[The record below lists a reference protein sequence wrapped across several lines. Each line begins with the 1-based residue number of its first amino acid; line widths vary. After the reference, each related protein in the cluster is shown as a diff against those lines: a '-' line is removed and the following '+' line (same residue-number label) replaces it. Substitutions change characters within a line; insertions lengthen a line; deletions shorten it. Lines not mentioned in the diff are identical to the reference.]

1 MASTIQ
7 IKRSSTTATPSSLN
21 PGELAF
27 SNVTGG
33 SGVLYIGSTDGV
45 SVVPIGG
52 LRNPG
57 ILTANQALVTNSTSY
72 IDNVKAAN
80 LVASAGLSLSTYV
93 INTVSNFANLTVLGA
108 NTSGGGSNTEL
119 ATTAAIVTY
128 VAAKSGAAVGSNGQ
142 FLFNNSGITTG
153 ANNFYYDYTSG
164 ALTVGNSS
172 VNVQIGYVAGGG
184 LQMQHWHGNANTYE
198 QVQITN
204 ANTGP
209 SASGDYI
216 INADDYTDTTNY
228 VDLGINGSGWS
239 NTGWTING
247 PNDGY
252 LYAANGTMAIGT
264 ASPKPV
270 QFFSNGTLSTNEA
283 MRIDAGANVGI
294 GNTNPNAKLQVTG
307 TANVS
312 ANVTLGQVLTV
323 QGNTFLNGNVT
334 FGSAAGIIANGS
346 IGLAGQTLV
355 SNGSSVYWGTG
366 TTGSNTQVQFN
377 DSGVANASAAFTFNK
392 ASNTLTTAN
401 LTVTSYIVGNANF
414 SSNIVTTGTVVNAAS
429 ATIYGLNGVFT
440 GNLTV
445 GGTVTTINTQ
455 QFLVTDPII
464 ELGANNGVVTSDAVD
479 VGWFTVANTG
489 GTINYPSFGRIAGS
503 STATNP
509 YFKFFTQTTNPNT
522 ATTFTPTSTGFV
534 EAYLVPYG
542 QGGAFVANSSNVQIT
557 ANGTFGVNFAANS
570 LTLTTPLAATSGG
583 TGQNTYSTGDLLY
596 ASSSTALSKLSVPG
610 SAANG
615 QVLQIVNNLPAY
627 GTLDGGTF

>member
-1 MASTIQ
+1 MANQIQ
-7 IKRSSTTATPSSLN
+7 IKRSSTTAVPASLQQ
-21 PGELAF
+21 GELAYT
-27 SNVTGG
+27 SLGD
-33 SGVLYIGSTDGV
+33 VLYIGSPNGSIV
-45 SVVPIGG
+45 GIGG
-52 LRNPG
+52 ARFPG
-57 ILTANQALVTNSTSY
+57 VLTSNQSLIANSSGF

-93 INTVSNFANLTVLGA
+93 INTVSNYANLTVLGA

-128 VAAKSGAAVGSNGQ
+128 ISAKTGAAVGANGQ
-142 FLFNNSGITTG
+142 FLFNNSGLVTG

-164 ALTVGNSS
+164 ALTVGNNSI
-172 VNVQIGYVAGGG
+172 NVQIGYVAGGG

-294 GNTNPNAKLQVTG
+294 GNTNPNARLQVTG

-323 QGNTFLNGNVT
+323 QGNTSLNGNVT

-445 GGTVTTINTQ
+445 SGTVTTINTQ

-489 GTINYPSFGRIAGS
+489 GTINYPSFGRIAAS

-522 ATTFTPTSTGFV
+522 ATTFTPTSTGYL
-534 EAYLVPYG
+534 ESYLVPYG
-542 QGGAFVANSSNVQIT
+542 QGGAFVANSTNITVTANASIAVSIT
-557 ANGTFGVNFAANS
+557 ANS
-570 LTLTTPLAATSGG
+570 ITLASALAATSGG

>member
-128 VAAKSGAAVGSNGQ
+128 VAAKSGAAVGSNSQ